1 VDKLKKGMLLL
12 WLCASLLLGVIV
24 LAACGNVDQNSTQVS
39 QDVRPATVIG
49 GAQQNTNPTQGV
61 ATDPTRNLTQAA
73 GATGT
78 PIPTPQPGQV
88 TTPTPGAATTAATG
102 GSAGGTGNAQAG
114 LVVFNGNGCAACHP
128 NGGRQQGV
136 GPRLQASARDNAYIT
151 NVLKNGRGAMP
162 AYPQLTT
169 EQVND
174 LIAYIRSL

>member
-1 VDKLKKGMLLL
+1 MNKLKKGMLLL
-12 WLCASLLLGVIV
+12 WLCASLLLGTIV
-24 LAACGNVDQNSTQVS
+24 LAACGNVDNNSTQVS

-49 GAQQNTNPTQGV
+49 GAQQNVQPTQGV
-61 ATDPTRNLTQAA
+61 VTDPTRNLTQAA

-78 PIPTPQPGQV
+78 PLPTPAPGQTV
-88 TTPTPGAATTAATG
+88 TPAPGGAATTAAPG
-102 GSAGGTGNAQAG
+102 GGAATGNAQAG

-151 NVLKNGRGAMP
+151 NVVKNGRGAMP
-162 AYPQLTT
+162 AYPQLNDT
-169 EQVND
+169 QIND